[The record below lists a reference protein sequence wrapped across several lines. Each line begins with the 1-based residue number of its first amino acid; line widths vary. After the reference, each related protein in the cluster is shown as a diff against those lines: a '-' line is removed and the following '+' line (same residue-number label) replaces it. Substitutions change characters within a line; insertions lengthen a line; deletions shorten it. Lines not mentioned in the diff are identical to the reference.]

1 MHVSGA
7 NASAAQITRL
17 LQNQPT
23 TDELKAQSR
32 QPAAREP
39 ENELQAQS
47 LPKEEGKG
55 MKIDLL
61 A

>member
-7 NASAAQITRL
+7 NANAAQITRL

-32 QPAAREP
+32 QPAAQKP
-39 ENELQAQS
+39 EDELQARS

-55 MKIDLL
+55 MKIDLQ

>member
-1 MHVSGA
+1 MRVSGA

-17 LQNQPT
+17 FQNQPT

-32 QPAAREP
+32 HSAARKP
-39 ENELQAQS
+39 EDELQAQS

-55 MKIDLL
+55 MKIDLQ